1 MLFCLYKQYRRIFLE
16 KIENALLS
24 YLLKI
29 KDKVDEYRIQGRK
42 SFNDEE
48 YEETKKEYLRLLEIW
63 QEDHKEDYKKRK
75 ITAYYESEKRLIARL
90 KEYVDDHLRF
100 TTDFR
105 IDFTNNL
112 AERGLRKIKSK
123 LNVVGSF
130 RSLQYAKYYCDTIS
144 IIDTCKKQNV
154 KIFEAKKYFYG
165 KKKNICIIRLQK
177 TSRL

>member
-1 MLFCLYKQYRRIFLE
+1 MKFFCLYKQYRRIFLE

-29 KDKVDEYRIQGRK
+29 RDKVDEYRIQGRK

-123 LNVVGSF
+123 LKVAGSF

-154 KIFEAKKYFYG
+154 KIFEAI
-165 KKKNICIIRLQK
+165 KNIFMGKRKIFAL
-177 TSRL
+177 